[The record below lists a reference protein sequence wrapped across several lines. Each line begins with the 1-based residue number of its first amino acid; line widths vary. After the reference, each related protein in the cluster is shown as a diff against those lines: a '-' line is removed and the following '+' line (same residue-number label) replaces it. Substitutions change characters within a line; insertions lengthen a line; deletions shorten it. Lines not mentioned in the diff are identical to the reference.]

1 MPRRGVA
8 ELEDASG
15 GAEKGKH
22 GREGAESETE
32 EGLLRAMAEAGE
44 LTRLCLRHL
53 QHSVGVKTID
63 HHNNP
68 LDQAGKIF

>member
-32 EGLLRAMAEAGE
+32 EGLLRAMAD
-44 LTRLCLRHL
+44 
-53 QHSVGVKTID
+53 SKT
-63 HHNNP
+63 
-68 LDQAGKIF
+68 G